1 MSIGYFPP
9 TSNNA
14 SVEKSG
20 AGMALLVVKNLSC
33 YNRVRSGDSRRDN
46 VANKSRFVFVSP
58 SAMMSLAIVQVAMS
72 VSVHGGVCACVCL
85 WVAVL
90 RVVFFVLHVSGPTAS
105 GTK

>member
-1 MSIGYFPP
+1 MVSI
-9 TSNNA
+9 
-14 SVEKSG
+14 
-20 AGMALLVVKNLSC
+20 
-33 YNRVRSGDSRRDN
+33 
-46 VANKSRFVFVSP
+46 
-58 SAMMSLAIVQVAMS
+58 AIVRVAMS